1 MRPETTLI
9 LSSIDSRTLAEFP
22 PELDPCVNEAL
33 RNEAVVEAVKG
44 VWKPL
49 AGGDGDGDGVPGEW
63 KPLTAKDFGGTELVE
78 DNLPE
83 SLTAWYAATCQGI
96 YDIHLEKH
104 TPLNIRGRY
113 RVAKCER
120 GPTGSHGGCPG
131 CGMCK
136 VRWEPLSVPVH
147 IPIAPPAP
155 TPTPTGCLAV
165 GDRVQP
171 IAVLIGKVGF
181 SKGTVV
187 KGGCGDQTVDI
198 RPDGWTTLM
207 GISASSLI
215 KVTTPTLSPTPNR
228 SFMTAGD
235 VRDADVNTR
244 EAVAR
249 AIQRVTIPEA
259 VALSTPTAIQGVVIP
274 KRETGLPQMP
284 VVIPFLALQGV
295 EIKLEG
301 VNMIEF
307 QEIIPGIKPPS
318 IPSLI
323 PGLEKLPML
332 PGWTIRDPGGNILNE
347 GVRMPLVPPIGAT
360 GIAIPPE
367 LPIEGEIAPSLAGK
381 SELHPDAV
389 TLEKLLRDPNSIG
402 RGNR

>member
-33 RNEAVVEAVKG
+33 RNEAIIEAVKG

-49 AGGDGDGDGVPGEW
+49 GGGD
-63 KPLTAKDFGGTELVE
+63 
-78 DNLPE
+78 
-83 SLTAWYAATCQGI
+83 I
-96 YDIHLEKH
+96 
-104 TPLNIRGRY
+104 
-113 RVAKCER
+113 
-120 GPTGSHGGCPG
+120 
-131 CGMCK
+131 
-136 VRWEPLSVPVH
+136 
-147 IPIAPPAP
+147 
-155 TPTPTGCLAV
+155 
-165 GDRVQP
+165 
-171 IAVLIGKVGF
+171 
-181 SKGTVV
+181 
-187 KGGCGDQTVDI
+187 
-198 RPDGWTTLM
+198 
-207 GISASSLI
+207 
-215 KVTTPTLSPTPNR
+215 
-228 SFMTAGD
+228 
-235 VRDADVNTR
+235 RDADVNTR

-274 KRETGLPQMP
+274 KPETGLPQMP
-284 VVIPFLALQGV
+284 VVIPLLALQGV
-295 EIKLEG
+295 EIKPEG
-301 VNMIEF
+301 MNMIEF

-332 PGWTIRDPGGNILNE
+332 PGWTIRDPAGKILNE

-367 LPIEGEIAPSLAGK
+367 LPIEGEIAPPLAAN

-389 TLEKLLRDPNSIG
+389 TLEKLLRDPIESEEEIADIAVELG
-402 RGNR
+402 LELEDDGSSLDEDVEL